1 MKDQQFQSTRDRQL
15 ASIDEPHTA
24 SVSTDDHDTI
34 RRWAARHR
42 AEPATGEATS
52 SGPAVLTVNDG
63 GAGVR
68 FNFPGFAPFRP
79 ISWREWL
86 ANFDRHQLI
95 FVYEKEVAER
105 AYELWEARGGSHG
118 DDRSDWL
125 RAEREIQPAGAGPS
139 PRYRIVTRRPGSEI

>member
-1 MKDQQFQSTRDRQL
+1 MKRAQLTSLDEPAAVTISTR
-15 ASIDEPHTA
+15 
-24 SVSTDDHDTI
+24 DHDTI

-52 SGPAVLTVNDG
+52 TGPATRSVNDG

-86 ANFDRHQLI
+86 DNFDRHDLT
-95 FVYEKEVAER
+95 FVYEKDVAER
-105 AYELWEARGGSHG
+105 AHELWQARGGGHG
-118 DDRSDWL
+118 DDTADWL
-125 RAEREIQPAGAGPS
+125 QAERELRPAGAAPS
-139 PRYRIVTRRPGSEI
+139 PRYRIVRRRPGDER

>member
-1 MKDQQFQSTRDRQL
+1 MQTYELHGGQL
-15 ASIDEPHTA
+15 TSLDEPHAITI
-24 SVSTDDHDTI
+24 STRDHDTI
-34 RRWAARHR
+34 QRWAARHR

-86 ANFDRHQLI
+86 DNFDRHELT

-105 AYELWEARGGSHG
+105 AHELWQARGGSHG

-125 RAEREIQPAGAGPS
+125 QAEREIRPAGAGPS
-139 PRYRIVTRRPGSEI
+139 PRYRIVRPGPGEER